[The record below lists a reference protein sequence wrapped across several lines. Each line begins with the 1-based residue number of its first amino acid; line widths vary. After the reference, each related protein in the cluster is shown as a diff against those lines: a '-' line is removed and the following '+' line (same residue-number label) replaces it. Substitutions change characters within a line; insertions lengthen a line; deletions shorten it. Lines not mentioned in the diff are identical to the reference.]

1 MKVKGSSDRRTVL
14 IVSALVLAA
23 LAAVVIAMLK
33 NSSGHDDDIGRA
45 RIADIRDMVQLC
57 SLEFVREM
65 PVHDSIGTKHIF
77 ACRRIEGQ
85 IRFDIDSLPVDVG
98 QDTIR
103 VVLPEETVIVREST
117 LPGSYEIID
126 VWNTSMFGNR
136 NISNAE
142 ENFLK
147 KRHDAG
153 VVRELYGDGTV
164 ARAREE
170 AARNLERMLSGLY
183 SRPAI
188 VSIPE

>member
-1 MKVKGSSDRRTVL
+1 MRVKGSFDRRAAIVVSVL
-14 IVSALVLAA
+14 A
-23 LAAVVIAMLK
+23 LAAFVVVMITMVK
-33 NSSGHDDDIGRA
+33 KSGESDDDIERA

-98 QDTIR
+98 RDTIR

-117 LPGSYEIID
+117 LPGSYEVID
-126 VWNTSMFGNR
+126 VWNTSLFGSR
-136 NISNAE
+136 NMSNAE

-147 KRHDAG
+147 KHHDAR
-153 VVRELYGDGTV
+153 VVSELYGDGTV